1 MIDREDI
8 LFKEAL
14 ERALMQV
21 LRGDGK
27 VPGFYQALR
36 TVSNWEGYQR
46 TLGRIEGL
54 EIAINKMNEEI
65 QRLNGGEQVRSQYDR
80 SMN

>member
-36 TVSNWEGYQR
+36 AVPNWESYQR

-54 EIAINKMNEEI
+54 EMAVNKMNEEI